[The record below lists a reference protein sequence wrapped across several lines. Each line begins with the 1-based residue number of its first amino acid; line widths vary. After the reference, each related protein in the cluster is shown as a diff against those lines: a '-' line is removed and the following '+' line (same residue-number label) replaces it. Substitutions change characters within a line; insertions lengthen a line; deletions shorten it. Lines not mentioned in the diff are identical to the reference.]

1 MLYLERS
8 LGSISS
14 DNDFAIGHRKGS
26 WMDKSGQSVGTSV
39 QRKNENMAK
48 PVVTDGFM
56 YTEEQAFII
65 YQLYF

>member
-1 MLYLERS
+1 
-8 LGSISS
+8 
-14 DNDFAIGHRKGS
+14 
-26 WMDKSGQSVGTSV
+26 MDKSGQSVGTSV